1 MYMEHILT
9 QLVVQGA
16 YTDTT
21 MYREHIL
28 TQLVVQRAYV
38 DTNVCIGSKD

>member
-1 MYMEHILT
+1 MT